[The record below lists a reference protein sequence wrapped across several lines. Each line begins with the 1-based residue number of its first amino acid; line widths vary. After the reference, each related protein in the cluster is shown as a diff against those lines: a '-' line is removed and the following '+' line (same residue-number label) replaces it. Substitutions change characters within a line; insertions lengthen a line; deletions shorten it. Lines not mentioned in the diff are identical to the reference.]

1 MKDRFLKVEGG
12 YFIKDSKTSAL
23 LTVNK
28 NVLMQNEARKK
39 IGGRIK
45 DNGEEI
51 NNLKAKMHEMTDDIT
66 QIKNMLKILI
76 EKKE

>member
-1 MKDRFLKVEGG
+1 MSERFLKVEGG
-12 YFIKDSKTSAL
+12 NFVKDNKTNAL
-23 LTVNK
+23 ITINR

-39 IGGRIK
+39 IGSKIK
-45 DNGEEI
+45 GNDEEI
-51 NNLKAKMHEMTDDIT
+51 NNLKHKVIEITDDIT

>member
-12 YFIKDSKTSAL
+12 YFIKDSKTNAL

-39 IGGRIK
+39 IGNRIK
-45 DNGEEI
+45 DSGEEI